1 MTGNMKEIR
10 LKEMCFVNFKGLQ
23 DLKVSFN
30 GAVSTISGHNASGK
44 TSIFDGFTWLLFG
57 KDSQDRKAFDI
68 KTIDNNGKVIPKI
81 PHEVSAILSVNG
93 EEVKLCR
100 RFNEKWV
107 KRRGQSEEEFTGH
120 EEERLYNDVPM
131 SLKEWNEKIA
141 SLCSEQVFKMITNPV
156 YFVSQKTDVQ
166 RAMLFRMAGHISD
179 EDIAS
184 NDPDFKELLASLTGK
199 TMEEYKKEVQAKK
212 RRIKENIEAIPDRID
227 ERKRDIT
234 ALSCD
239 FDSIEK
245 ELEAKQAE
253 LSTLEEQLLDASKKE
268 QAVTQRRVALTMEMS
283 KLAEDRIKYERE
295 VKEKCNNIYQMQVD
309 AHTTIMND
317 INSKELQ
324 INNLTHN
331 INEYEVEKNKCNT
344 YREKLIDEWKEINS
358 QKITFK
364 EGDFICPTCK
374 RPLDTEDIERK
385 QAEMVENFNLTKSAR
400 LEENL
405 KKGRDNKTRM
415 TQLTDS
421 CDELKSKLEQLQE
434 ELRLLKEQLDE
445 IQIPEKIDLHKVLE
459 NDDKYKEL
467 SSLITAKQE
476 ELNADYS
483 KEKVDNHGE
492 QKSIISQIKV
502 DIDRLKKTLNNKEI
516 INNNNERI
524 AELEKLY
531 RTGSQEIADLEK
543 IEFVI
548 ADFNKA
554 RIEAVES
561 KINGMFKMVKF
572 KIFEQQINGGE
583 METCEAMADGKPY
596 STQNKA
602 LQVNMG
608 LDIIN
613 AICNFEGVTAP
624 IFIDNCES
632 IEDVLE
638 TQSQQI
644 RMYVANNPLTI
655 K

>member
-10 LKEMCFVNFKGLQ
+10 LKEMCFVNFKGLR

-81 PHEVSAILSVNG
+81 PHEVSAVLSVNG
-93 EEVKLCR
+93 EEVRLCR

-166 RAMLFRMAGHISD
+166 RAMLFRMAGQISD

-184 NDPDFKELLASLTGK
+184 NNPDFKELLSSLTGK

-227 ERKRDIT
+227 ERKRDI
-234 ALSCD
+234 ASLSCD

-253 LSTLEEQLLDASKKE
+253 LSMLEEQLLDASKKE

-283 KLAEDRIKYERE
+283 KLVEDRIKYERE

-309 AHTTIMND
+309 AHTIIMND

-324 INNLTHN
+324 IKNLTHN
-331 INEYEVEKNKCNT
+331 INEYEVEINKCNT

-415 TQLTDS
+415 TQLTES
-421 CDELKSKLEQLQE
+421 CDELKSKLEQQQD
-434 ELRLLKEQLDE
+434 ELRLLKEQLDK

-572 KIFEQQINGGE
+572 KMFEQQINGGE